1 MRTYN
6 QTSQN
11 IMPLMMNF
19 TTQTPIVNE
28 QQIPLIYNDMN
39 QMTDVDMRIVGTR
52 CLRSSSTRKKNRTG
66 GYNLVTDRK
75 NAIDD
80 SKSVR

>member
-28 QQIPLIYNDMN
+28 QQMPLIYNDMN

-52 CLRSSSTRKKNRTG
+52 KKNRTG
-66 GYNLVTDRK
+66 GYNSVTDRK

>member
-28 QQIPLIYNDMN
+28 QQMPLIYNDMN
-39 QMTDVDMRIVGTR
+39 QMTHFDMIIVGTR
-52 CLRSSSTRKKNRTG
+52 CLRSSTTRKKNRTG
-66 GYNLVTDRK
+66 GYNSVTDRK

>member
-28 QQIPLIYNDMN
+28 QQMPLIYNDMN
-39 QMTDVDMRIVGTR
+39 HR
-52 CLRSSSTRKKNRTG
+52 CRYENRWNSLLTFK
-66 GYNLVTDRK
+66 YYTQEK
-75 NAIDD
+75 
-80 SKSVR
+80 